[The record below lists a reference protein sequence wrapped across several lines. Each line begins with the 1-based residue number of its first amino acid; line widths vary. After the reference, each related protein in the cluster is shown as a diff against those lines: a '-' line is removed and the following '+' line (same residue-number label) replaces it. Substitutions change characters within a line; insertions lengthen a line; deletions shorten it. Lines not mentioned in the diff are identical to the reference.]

1 MRNEKDDA
9 PVVGDAKKPRD
20 ISEAYEVMHTPSIF
34 SSARRIPT
42 LDYTLQ
48 NIFMSLATLVVATA
62 SLILTSAVILPLSLL
77 RSVLPKQML
86 MQKGADVVEAKG
98 KVVLIVGASRGI
110 GMEVLKTYVPE
121 PGTTVIAVSKNTA
134 PHNFKYRSLP
144 SNLILMYDN
153 ADFLRN
159 ALITLGDTPATLQ
172 MATIDLSANHKE
184 IARAITE
191 LDKTYGPITHLYAIA
206 GISNHLKDSSPWGL
220 VRITLSKRNPT
231 RELTGF
237 FEMQDV
243 TEKMIQVNVS
253 GITAVAM
260 SMYECM
266 KERQYGKICIVGSV
280 AGIYA
285 PSNMISYASTK
296 SFLNTFSTSLRTLA
310 AAYNVDVVTIQPG
323 FIDTRMTKKMRGQG
337 STLMSSEFNS
347 AEEIAK
353 RMKSA
358 VEKGGVGVMTWPT
371 RQSVMMYGFKGLNPI
386 CDELGR
392 YISMKGGMG
401 GKKIT

>member
-20 ISEAYEVMHTPSIF
+20 ISEAYEITHAPSIF

-77 RSVLPKQML
+77 RS
-86 MQKGADVVEAKG
+86 KGADLVEGKG

-121 PGTTVIAVSKNTA
+121 PGTTVIAVSKNT
-134 PHNFKYRSLP
+134 
-144 SNLILMYDN
+144 
-153 ADFLRN
+153 DFLRN

-220 VRITLSKRNPT
+220 
-231 RELTGF
+231 
-237 FEMQDV
+237 DV

-371 RQSVMMYGFKGLNPI
+371 RQSVLMYGFKGLNPI